1 MQSENLSDT
10 TYTLSRL
17 AVVSARQGDREEA
30 LRISQLLEDEDFTFG
45 WRASIAAV
53 LGDRERAV
61 ALLREQLTCCGRYY
75 NLHKIYEY
83 EPLWDY
89 PPFQELIRPK
99 G

>member
-1 MQSENLSDT
+1 MI
-10 TYTLSRL
+10 
-17 AVVSARQGDREEA
+17 AVA
-30 LRISQLLEDEDFTFG
+30 
-45 WRASIAAV
+45 

-61 ALLREQLTCCGRYY
+61 TLLGKQAAVSRGEGIYPT
-75 NLHKIYEY
+75 LHTDFHL